1 MNGLN
6 GIRKKQEDWA
16 AIEKASNEKAQE
28 IKDYIANLK

>member
-16 AIEKASNEKAQE
+16 AIEKASAEKEVE
-28 IKDYIANLK
+28 IKKYLTTI